1 MSTIWRLFV
10 PFACSGRNIS
20 ADRSNLALSCS
31 ILFSHISIKEL
42 CIPVWS
48 RTFSPFFTQDVE
60 IGDEFFNF
68 LNSIF
73 SSRARTAST
82 RTLDCLDSAAVYSPA
97 VAFSG
102 FRAFWTPFFIRRI
115 DIVPDFYFFLCET
128 PHSLLNLG
136 AHASRSSCVSFSVLS
151 ADLTRGFFVLCLP

>member
-1 MSTIWRLFV
+1 MSTMAFV
-10 PFACSGRNIS
+10 CSICLLWASRNIS
-20 ADRSNLALSCS
+20 VDRSNLALSCS
-31 ILFSHISIKEL
+31 ILFSHISTKEL
-42 CIPVWS
+42 CMPVWS
-48 RTFSPFFTQDVE
+48 RTFSASFTQDVE
-60 IGDEFFNF
+60 IGEAFFNF

-73 SSRARTAST
+73 SSRARTAL
-82 RTLDCLDSAAVYSPA
+82 TLTLDSAAVYSPA
-97 VAFSG
+97 VAFFG

-136 AHASRSSCVSFSVLS
+136 AHASRNSGVSFSVLS